1 MWDIFFA
8 YSYTVKVISNVIS
21 RGHATEWAEEKININ
36 IIISLLKKEINR
48 ELSAEELKV
57 DVKELD
63 KWLY

>member
-1 MWDIFFA
+1 M
-8 YSYTVKVISNVIS
+8 
-21 RGHATEWAEEKININ
+21 GWAEEKININ